1 MTGLLHWIVKM
12 LGDNPIWIA
21 RVRLDKGDLD
31 RRIVMETLRL
41 AQSEYIAR
49 RVLRPFEIDGY
60 RVPQGARLRICVN
73 ESHRDPAVFEAPE
86 TFDPDRFSGRRY
98 TSAEYAPFGM
108 LEHSC
113 LGVQTTHV
121 LAAAFLREYCEY
133 DWIVCNDAEPEYDGL
148 HWTPSRRLRITL

>member
-1 MTGLLHWIVKM
+1 M
-12 LGDNPIWIA
+12 
-21 RVRLDKGDLD
+21 
-31 RRIVMETLRL
+31 
-41 AQSEYIAR
+41 
-49 RVLRPFEIDGY
+49 
-60 RVPQGARLRICVN
+60 N

-113 LGVQTTHV
+113 LGVPATHV
-121 LAAAFLREYCEY
+121 LAAAFVREYCEC
-133 DWIVCNDAEPEYDGL
+133 DWIVSGDGEPEYDGL